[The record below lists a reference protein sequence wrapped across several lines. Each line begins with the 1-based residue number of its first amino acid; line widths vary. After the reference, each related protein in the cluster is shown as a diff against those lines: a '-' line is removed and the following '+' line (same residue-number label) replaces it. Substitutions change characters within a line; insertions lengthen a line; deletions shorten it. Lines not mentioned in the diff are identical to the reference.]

1 MALDAKTSDHFLS
14 GGGLGVLEW
23 GGSGGGGVVVVVVV
37 VCILHTAFINR
48 MEAS

>member
-1 MALDAKTSDHFLS
+1 MSKQVTIFLS